1 MQGNVNE
8 NKNEFS
14 LCTNL
19 IYYSSDNFHTRPVK
33 RILFK
38 LNIYLILNTV
48 FLKYLTT
55 AFKINCTS
63 VKKNVVI

>member
-19 IYYSSDNFHTRPVK
+19 IYYSSDNFHTIPVK
-33 RILFK
+33 RRLFK

-48 FLKYLTT
+48 FLKYLTLRLKST
-55 AFKINCTS
+55 
-63 VKKNVVI
+63 VLQ